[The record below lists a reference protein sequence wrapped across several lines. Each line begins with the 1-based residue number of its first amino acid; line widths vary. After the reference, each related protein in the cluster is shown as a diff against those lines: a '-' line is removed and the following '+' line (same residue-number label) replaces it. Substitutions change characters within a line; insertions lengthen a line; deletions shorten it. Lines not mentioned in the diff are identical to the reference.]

1 MEAQPT
7 LAGRP
12 FTVEKNVV
20 VSADVTAYRTATAL
34 PPLVTCGS
42 RPPQPPLHRY
52 SSLTPAFSKNA
63 ILPAQERVLS

>member
-1 MEAQPT
+1 VETQPT

-20 VSADVTAYRTATAL
+20 VSADVTGQPRAL